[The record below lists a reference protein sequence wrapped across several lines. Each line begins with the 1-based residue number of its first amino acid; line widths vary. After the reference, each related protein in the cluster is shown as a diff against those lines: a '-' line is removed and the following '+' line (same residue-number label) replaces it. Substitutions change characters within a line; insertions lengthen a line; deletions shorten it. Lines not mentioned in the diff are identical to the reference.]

1 MDASLRFWW
10 DGGGYRRR
18 QVHEQGLAACGVWGD
33 GETGRRGRWPGS
45 PKRDTQGTGPLGGCG
60 QSPPVSPR
68 DGCENKAAAGRAGS
82 FRRARSA
89 RRPRPPVLRARL
101 PALEGCARIRKA
113 VFPRLPARLP
123 ALPERQTAPQRT
135 FPRKPAKTR
144 RATQQ
149 RLCPT
154 GANSVASAPSSVPCP
169 IGARQRRSTRRS
181 SSPSSFLHLRRK
193 CKTSASIPPHFP
205 VPQKPP
211 QAAGP
216 CSWAC
221 RRLSPL
227 PPQPDRNAEHPPPAR
242 GVGVRQIRAE
252 GAGRRHCRLEG
263 GDGGFFGGKAGDV
276 VLQVRLKA
284 LYILGVG
291 RERRALGAGEDLVA
305 QIIA

>member
-1 MDASLRFWW
+1 MGASLRFLR
-10 DGGGYRRR
+10 GERGRRRR
-18 QVHEQGLAACGVWGD
+18 QAHEQGLAACGVLGD
-33 GETGRRGRWPGS
+33 GGNGEDDSRS

-60 QSPPVSPR
+60 QSPPFSPR
-68 DGCENKAAAGRAGS
+68 DGCENEAAAGRAGS

-154 GANSVASAPSSVPCP
+154 GANSVASAPRSAPCP
-169 IGARQRRSTRRS
+169 VGARQRRPTRRS

-193 CKTSASIPPHFP
+193 CKTSASIPPTSP
-205 VPQKPP
+205 SPKNRRRR
-211 QAAGP
+211 QA
-216 CSWAC
+216 
-221 RRLSPL
+221 
-227 PPQPDRNAEHPPPAR
+227 PAR
-242 GVGVRQIRAE
+242 GPAAVYPLSRPNRTETQNTHPLLVGWVFVRSEPTALA
-252 GAGRRHCRLEG
+252 AGT
-263 GDGGFFGGKAGDV
+263 AG
-276 VLQVRLKA
+276 
-284 LYILGVG
+284 
-291 RERRALGAGEDLVA
+291 
-305 QIIA
+305 